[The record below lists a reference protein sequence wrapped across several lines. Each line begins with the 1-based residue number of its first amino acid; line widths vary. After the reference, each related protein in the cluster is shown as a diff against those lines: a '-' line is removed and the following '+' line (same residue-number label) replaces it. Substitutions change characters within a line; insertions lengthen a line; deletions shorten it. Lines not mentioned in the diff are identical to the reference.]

1 MEYDLNAIVEHM
13 VEKKLEEKLE
23 EIQQKSGK
31 TRFTAKDISE
41 RLGIHIDTARMK
53 IRCGEFGPY
62 INVGK
67 HKVVT
72 LQGVLDYEDKNTR
85 EPGRKPT
92 ELRHNNRKPKTMP
105 GRI

>member
-41 RLGIHIDTARMK
+41 RL
-53 IRCGEFGPY
+53 
-62 INVGK
+62 
-67 HKVVT
+67 
-72 LQGVLDYEDKNTR
+72 
-85 EPGRKPT
+85 
-92 ELRHNNRKPKTMP
+92 
-105 GRI
+105 